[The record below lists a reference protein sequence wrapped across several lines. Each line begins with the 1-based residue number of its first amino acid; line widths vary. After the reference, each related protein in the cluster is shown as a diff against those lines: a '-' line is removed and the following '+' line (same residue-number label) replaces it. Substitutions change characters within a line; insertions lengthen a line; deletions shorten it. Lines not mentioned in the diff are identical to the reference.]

1 MTTPKTPQDRKVKA
15 VKEST
20 PSEIIDAEQD
30 AAELREK
37 LLADMPALRPA
48 RRFRLAHRNA
58 FHNLSLEAIK
68 SGAFDGDDLDFDTET
83 PEGIERYQ
91 KFQEFIVSIDEWAES
106 IADDPA
112 AYATWSEGKDEETF
126 MALFFEYKAALGE
139 SKRSEN

>member
-1 MTTPKTPQDRKVKA
+1 MTTPKTPQDRKVKP
-15 VKEST
+15 VKEAT
-20 PSEIIDAEQD
+20 PSDAVDAEIE

-37 LLADMPALRPA
+37 LLADMPELRPA

-68 SGAFDGDDLDFDTET
+68 SGAFDGDNLDFDTDT

-91 KFQEFIVSIDEWAES
+91 KFQDFIVSIDEWAES

-112 AYATWSEGKDEETF
+112 AYAEWSEGKDEETF